1 MRNVGE
7 AATRRRGEA
16 RGGSGP
22 LARVSTENM
31 TEVNVLLLQA
41 HGMMS
46 HPMWFKI
53 GGFRLRDFR
62 AALEIEEQTLA
73 TVNRQV
79 QLQLNRLREEYDV
92 LKRRKAKLDSDRETA
107 RGVTSPGGPDGPE
120 EHVEVPP
127 EDQGEAPDKRTT
139 PAARK
144 RRPEKEPEHRTEKE
158 PRRKAAIKYKCGY
171 CGKSS
176 HNARTCPD
184 KKR

>member
-1 MRNVGE
+1 MTCSRDARQSWIVTE
-7 AATRRRGEA
+7 RRRGA
-16 RGGSGP
+16 SLVP
-22 LARVSTENM
+22 VA
-31 TEVNVLLLQA
+31 
-41 HGMMS
+41 
-46 HPMWFKI
+46 PM
-53 GGFRLRDFR
+53 
-62 AALEIEEQTLA
+62 A
-73 TVNRQV
+73 
-79 QLQLNRLREEYDV
+79 
-92 LKRRKAKLDSDRETA
+92 
-107 RGVTSPGGPDGPE
+107 PE